1 MIVGAAGKTQYG
13 QKTGPGSKKYAEG
26 KKKKLIIVDRQWI
39 EDGIANVC
47 NCISEKKKQC
57 FVLEHFEF

>member
-1 MIVGAAGKTQYG
+1 MIVGAAGVTAYG

-39 EDGIANVC
+39 EDGIANV
-47 NCISEKKKQC
+47 
-57 FVLEHFEF
+57 